1 MVYYIDKINFGGV
14 LMEKDLARIKELTE
28 VLKHHSHMYY
38 DLDSP
43 EISDFEYDRLI
54 HELIA
59 LEEKYPEHKVPDSPT
74 HRVGGNASNKFTP
87 VEHIVRM
94 DSLQDVF
101 SKQEVLDFDRRVKE
115 EIPNPEYVVEAKID
129 GLSVSLE
136 YVNGILSVGSTR
148 GDGNIGE
155 DVTQNIRTIRS
166 VPLTIDTPLPL
177 LEVRGEVYMPREVFH
192 KLVSEQLDKDETPF
206 KNPRNAAAG
215 SLRQKNPKVVAKRNL
230 DIFVFNLQR
239 VEGTAFETH
248 SETLD
253 YLKSIGFKVSPT
265 YSCYTDIN
273 DAFEEVLKIGQQRD
287 NFPFDIDGA
296 VIKVNSLTDREKMGR
311 TQKFPKWAIAYKYP
325 PEEKKTRLLDIE
337 INVGRTGA
345 LTPTAVFEPVFLAG
359 TTVSRAVLHNQ
370 DFIDQMKISIGDI
383 ITVRKAGD
391 IIPEVVSCEHNENTP
406 IYKIPTTCPSCGSEV
421 YKDPDEAVVR
431 CTNPDCPTQ
440 LLRSIVHF
448 ASRDAMDIDGLGPA
462 VVSAIIQE
470 GLITST
476 ADLYSLKVED
486 VEKIERMGKKSAQ
499 NLINAIQKS
508 KSNDLGSLIFG
519 LGIRNIGKKAAELLA
534 LEFKDIDALMDAKK
548 DDIITIEGFGETIA
562 ESVCRY
568 FTSNSARKLID
579 AFKQAGVNLISTNS
593 PIGSSLSGLTFV
605 LTGKFPTMSRSEAEK
620 FVVSLGGKVSSS
632 VSAKTNYVVA
642 GEDAGSKLTKA
653 NSLGIKVISEEEL
666 LKMADI

>member
-1 MVYYIDKINFGGV
+1 
-14 LMEKDLARIKELTE
+14 MEKDLARIKELTE
-28 VLKHHSHMYY
+28 ILKYHSHMYY

-59 LEEKYPEHKVPDSPT
+59 LEDKYPEYKAPDSPT
-74 HRVGGNASNKFTP
+74 HRVGGSASNKFTP
-87 VEHIVRM
+87 VEHIVKM

-101 SKQEVLDFDRRVKE
+101 GKEEVLDFDRRVRE
-115 EIPNPEYVVEAKID
+115 EIANPEYVVEAKID

-136 YVNGILSVGSTR
+136 YVNGILTVGSTR
-148 GDGNIGE
+148 GDGNVGE
-155 DVTQNIRTIRS
+155 DVTENIKTIRS
-166 VPLTIDTPLPL
+166 VPLKLDIDLPL
-177 LEVRGEVYMPREVFH
+177 LEVRGEVYMPRDVFQKLITEQQNNDEV
-192 KLVSEQLDKDETPF
+192 PF

-215 SLRQKNPKVVAKRNL
+215 SLRQKNPKIVAKRKL

-239 VEGTAFETH
+239 VDGIDFKTH

-253 YLKSIGFKVSPT
+253 YLKSIGFKTSPT
-265 YSCYTDIN
+265 YKRYTDIN
-273 DAFEEVLKIGQQRD
+273 EAFDEVLRIGQERD
-287 NFPFDIDGA
+287 SFSFDIDGA
-296 VIKVNSLTDREKMGR
+296 VIKVNSLTDREKMGQ

-391 IIPEVVSCEHNENTP
+391 IIPEVVSCQHNDELP
-406 IYKIPTTCPSCGSEV
+406 IYKIPTTCPSCGCEV
-421 YKDPDEAVVR
+421 CKDPDEAVIR

-462 VVSAIIQE
+462 VVSAIVEQ
-470 GLITST
+470 GLISSV
-476 ADLYSLKVED
+476 ADLYGLQIED

-534 LEFKDIDALMDAKK
+534 LEFKNIETLMEAKK
-548 DDIITIEGFGETIA
+548 DDIIAIEGFGETMA
-562 ESVCRY
+562 ESVVQY
-568 FTSNSARKLID
+568 FSTDSAAKLIE
-579 AFKQAGVNLISTNS
+579 AFKQAGVNLTSSNS

-605 LTGKFPTMSRSEAEK
+605 LTGKFPKMSRSEAEK
-620 FVVSLGGKVSSS
+620 LVASLGGKVSSS
-632 VSAKTNYVVA
+632 VSAKTDYVVA

>member
-1 MVYYIDKINFGGV
+1 
-14 LMEKDLARIKELTE
+14 MEKDLARIKELTE
-28 VLKHHSHMYY
+28 ILKYHSHMYY

-59 LEEKYPEHKVPDSPT
+59 LEDKYPEYKAPDSPT
-74 HRVGGNASNKFTP
+74 HRVGGSASNKFTP
-87 VEHIVRM
+87 VEHIVKM
-94 DSLQDVF
+94 DSLHDVF
-101 SKQEVLDFDRRVKE
+101 GKEEVLDFDRRVRE
-115 EIPNPEYVVEAKID
+115 EIANPEYVVEAKID

-136 YVNGILSVGSTR
+136 YVNGILTVGSTR
-148 GDGNIGE
+148 GDGNVGE
-155 DVTQNIRTIRS
+155 DVTENIKTIRS
-166 VPLTIDTPLPL
+166 VPLKLDIDLPL
-177 LEVRGEVYMPREVFH
+177 LEVRGEVYMPRDVFQKLITEQQNNDEV
-192 KLVSEQLDKDETPF
+192 PF

-215 SLRQKNPKVVAKRNL
+215 SLRQKNPKIVAKRKL

-239 VEGTAFETH
+239 VDGIDFKTH

-253 YLKSIGFKVSPT
+253 YLKSIGFKTSPT
-265 YSCYTDIN
+265 YKRYTDIN
-273 DAFEEVLKIGQQRD
+273 EAFEEVLRIGQERD
-287 NFPFDIDGA
+287 SFSFDIDGA
-296 VIKVNSLTDREKMGR
+296 VIKVNSLTDREKMGQ

-391 IIPEVVSCEHNENTP
+391 IIPEVVSCQHNDELP
-406 IYKIPTTCPSCGSEV
+406 IYKIPTTCPSCGCEV
-421 YKDPDEAVVR
+421 CKDPDEAVIR

-462 VVSAIIQE
+462 VVSAIVEQ
-470 GLITST
+470 GLISSV
-476 ADLYSLKVED
+476 ADLYGLQIED

-534 LEFKDIDALMDAKK
+534 LEFKNIETLMEAKK
-548 DDIITIEGFGETIA
+548 DDIIAIEGFGETMA
-562 ESVCRY
+562 ESVVQY
-568 FTSNSARKLID
+568 FSTDSAAKLIE
-579 AFKQAGVNLISTNS
+579 AFKQAGVNLTSSNS

-605 LTGKFPTMSRSEAEK
+605 LTGKFPKMSRSEAEK
-620 FVVSLGGKVSSS
+620 LVASLGGKVSSS
-632 VSAKTNYVVA
+632 VSAKTDYVVA